1 MTDGSPHYRACVKTH
16 DHSRFSRS
24 HLRRA
29 ARIAVA
35 CLALGVASAQAAAVP
50 TGDAPAPGGPALPP
64 AQLLDRYCSRC
75 HNDERLAGNLTF
87 SPLKPEDPAA
97 GRNVEEW
104 EKILRMT
111 RRGEMPPHNRPQPS
125 AEARSSFTH
134 WLATALDDYARAHP
148 DPGRATLR
156 RLNRSEYANSVRD
169 LLALDVDV
177 SNELPADDSGYG
189 FDNIADVLNVSPTLL
204 ARYMS
209 VAHRLS
215 QLAVGGGS
223 GKPYVTSWTV
233 PKDGSIKNQGIP
245 SWDERAGDDLPLDSR
260 GGATF
265 DYYAPQDGVYEISGW
280 LNANTNNEVDR
291 LPDNRVTL
299 RVPLRAGPHRVG
311 ITFRR
316 LLALDESVQTLRN
329 DTSIVPLPVNP
340 PAKLPLEF
348 IVDGGAVGETTV
360 PSYYMSPR
368 FSQANWPRDVLQIN
382 VEGPFEARGPGDTPS
397 RRKVFICQPTKPT
410 AEEPCAHRLVSA
422 LARRAWR
429 HPVTDADV
437 APLMEVYAGARDGTS
452 FEQGIEAALEALLV
466 SPDFLFLREQDP
478 PGGMPGSVHPL
489 NDLELAARLSLF
501 LWSSLPDDPLLD
513 LAAKGRLHDSAVLE
527 KQVDRM
533 LADPRARA
541 LTDNFAGQWLYLR
554 NLDHQRPDVFLFP
567 TFNTRLREA
576 MKQETELFFASI
588 VRENRSVLDFIDAD
602 YTFLNEPLAQH
613 YGIDGVKGPA
623 FRRVALDPASGRGGL
638 LGQASILT
646 VNSYAT
652 QTSVVKRGKWILENL
667 FAAAPPPP
675 PPNVPALKS
684 SLNGRLLNA
693 REQLEL
699 HRADPA
705 CASCH
710 LKMDPLGFALE
721 EYDAVGARRSQEN
734 GNPIDVNAVLPD
746 GTQFDGLVGLRK
758 ILLERKEQFTE
769 AFTQRLLTYALGRGL
784 EARDM
789 PAVRTIARAAA
800 NDNYRIRTIILGI
813 VRSDPFTLRR
823 TPET

>member
-1 MTDGSPHYRACVKTH
+1 MTEDVCG
-16 DHSRFSRS
+16 
-24 HLRRA
+24 LRTCA
-29 ARIAVA
+29 HRIAAACFGLVA
-35 CLALGVASAQAAAVP
+35 ASALAAAIPTASAQA
-50 TGDAPAPGGPALPP
+50 PAGPLAP
-64 AQLLDRYCSRC
+64 AQLLDQYCSRC
-75 HNDERLAGNLTF
+75 HNDERLSGNLTL
-87 SPLKPEDPAA
+87 SILKPDDPIT
-97 GRNVEEW
+97 GRHLEEW

-111 RRGEMPPHNRPQPS
+111 RRGEMPPHNRPEPS
-125 AEARSSFTH
+125 PEARASFTN
-134 WLATALDDYARAHP
+134 WLATALDEHARAHP

-177 SNELPADDSGYG
+177 TSELPADDSGYG

-204 ARYMS
+204 DRYLS
-209 VAHRLS
+209 VAHKLS
-215 QLAVGGGS
+215 QLAVGLGS

-233 PKDGSIKNQGIP
+233 PKDGSIRNQGIP
-245 SWDERAGDDLPLDSR
+245 SWDERASDDLPLDSR

-265 DYYAPQDGVYEISGW
+265 SYYAPQDGLYEITGW

-291 LPDNRVTL
+291 LPDNRVNL
-299 RVPLRAGPHRVG
+299 RVALPAGPHHIG

-316 LLALDESVQTLRN
+316 LLELNESVQTLRN
-329 DTSIVPLPVNP
+329 DTSIVPLPVES

-348 IVDGGAVGETTV
+348 IVDGAPVGETTV

-382 VEGPFEARGPGDTPS
+382 VEGPFEAKGPGDTPS
-397 RRKVFICQPTKPT
+397 RRRIFICQPRRPA
-410 AEEPCAHRLVSA
+410 AEEPCASRILSA

-429 HPVTDADV
+429 RPVTDADV
-437 APLMEVYAGARDGTS
+437 APLMGIYAGARDGTS
-452 FEQGIEAALEALLV
+452 FDQGIEAALEALLV
-466 SPDFLFLREQDP
+466 SPDFLFLHEQDR
-478 PGGMPGSVHPL
+478 PGSQPGSVHPL

-501 LWSSLPDDPLLD
+501 LWSSLPDDDLLD
-513 LAAKGRLHDSAVLE
+513 LAAKGRLHDRAALE
-527 KQVDRM
+527 KQVNRM

-567 TFNTRLREA
+567 NFNTRLRTA
-576 MKQETELFFASI
+576 MKQETELFFTSV

-602 YTFLNEPLAQH
+602 YTYLNEPLAEH

-623 FRRVALDPASGRGGL
+623 FRRVSLDPASGRGGL

-646 VNSYAT
+646 VTSYAT

-667 FAAAPPPP
+667 FAAPPPP
-675 PPNVPALKS
+675 PPANVPALKS

-721 EYDAVGARRSQEN
+721 GYDAVGGRRAQEN
-734 GNPIDVNAVLPD
+734 GHLIDVNAVLPD
-746 GTQFDGLVGLRK
+746 GTRFDGLAGLRG

-784 EARDM
+784 EAADM
-789 PAVRTIARAAA
+789 PTVRAIAGAAA
-800 NDNYRIRTIILGI
+800 HDDYRIRTIILGI
-813 VRSDPFTLRR
+813 VRSEPFTLRR

>member
-1 MTDGSPHYRACVKTH
+1 MTEDVSGLRNRAH
-16 DHSRFSRS
+16 
-24 HLRRA
+24 
-29 ARIAVA
+29 RIAAACFGVVA
-35 CLALGVASAQAAAVP
+35 ASALATAIPAQSTPAPAAAL
-50 TGDAPAPGGPALPP
+50 AP
-64 AQLLDRYCSRC
+64 AQLLDQYCSRC
-75 HNDERLAGNLTF
+75 HNDERLSGNLTL
-87 SPLKPEDPAA
+87 SILKPDDPAT
-97 GRNVEEW
+97 GRHLEEW
-104 EKILRMT
+104 ERILRMT

-125 AEARSSFTH
+125 PEARSSFTN
-134 WLATALDDYARAHP
+134 WLATALDAHARAHP

-169 LLALDVDV
+169 LLALEVDV
-177 SNELPADDSGYG
+177 SSELPADDSGYG

-204 ARYMS
+204 DRYLS
-209 VAHRLS
+209 VAHKLS
-215 QLAVGGGS
+215 QLAVGLGS

-245 SWDERAGDDLPLDSR
+245 SWDERASDDLPLDSR
-260 GGATF
+260 GGASF
-265 DYYAPQDGVYEISGW
+265 SYYAPQNGVYEISGW

-299 RVPLRAGPHRVG
+299 RVTLPAGPHHIG

-316 LLALDESVQTLRN
+316 LLELNESVQTLRN
-329 DTSIVPLPVNP
+329 DTSIVPLPVES

-348 IVDGGAVGETTV
+348 VVDGAPVGETTV

-382 VEGPFEARGPGDTPS
+382 VEGPFDAKGPGDTPS
-397 RRKVFICQPTKPT
+397 RRRIFICQPLKPS
-410 AEEPCAHRLVSA
+410 AEEPCARRILAA

-429 HPVTDADV
+429 RPVTDADV
-437 APLMEVYAGARDGTS
+437 APLMGVYAGARDGSS
-452 FEQGIEAALEALLV
+452 FDQGIEAALEALLV
-466 SPDFLFLREQDP
+466 SPDFLFLREQDR
-478 PGGMPGSVHPL
+478 PGSPPGSVHPV

-501 LWSSLPDDPLLD
+501 LWSSLPDDELLD
-513 LAAKGRLHDSAVLE
+513 LAAKGRLHDSAELE
-527 KQVDRM
+527 KQVNRM

-567 TFNTRLREA
+567 NFNTRLRVA

-602 YTFLNEPLAQH
+602 YTYLNEPLAEH
-613 YGIDGVKGPA
+613 YGIDSVKGPA
-623 FRRVALDPASGRGGL
+623 FRRVSLDPASGRGGL

-646 VNSYAT
+646 VTSYAT

-667 FAAAPPPP
+667 FAAPPPP
-675 PPNVPALKS
+675 PPANVPSLKS

-721 EYDAVGARRSQEN
+721 GYDAVGARRSQEH
-734 GNPIDVNAVLPD
+734 GHAIDVGAVLPD
-746 GTQFDGLVGLRK
+746 GTQFDGLAGLRG
-758 ILLERKEQFTE
+758 ILLERKDQFTE

-784 EARDM
+784 EAPDM
-789 PAVRTIARAAA
+789 PTVRAIARAAA
-800 NDNYRIRTIILGI
+800 HDDYRIRTIILGI
-813 VRSDPFTLRR
+813 IRSDPFTLRR
-823 TPET
+823 TPDT